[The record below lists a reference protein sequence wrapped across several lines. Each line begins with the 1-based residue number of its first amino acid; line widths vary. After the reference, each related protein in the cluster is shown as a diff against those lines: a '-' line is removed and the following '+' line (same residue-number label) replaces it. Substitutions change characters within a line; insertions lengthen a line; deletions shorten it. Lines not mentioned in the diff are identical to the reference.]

1 MSAPD
6 LHKAVQSIVRE
17 TVNAVAKRRG
27 GAMRF
32 KVGRAVS
39 DDASY
44 RIKVTPVR
52 PVARLAA
59 FYELFAEAEEEIQ
72 QQHAGLRVVLVP
84 ENAESKQTS
93 RRAAGVKTPGRDAG
107 KRIRVR
113 SRASR

>member
-1 MSAPD
+1 MSVPD

-17 TVNAVAKRRG
+17 TVNAVARRRG
-27 GAMRF
+27 GSMRF
-32 KVGRAVS
+32 KVSRPFS
-39 DDASY
+39 DETSY
-44 RIKVTPVR
+44 RVHVTPVR

-84 ENAESKQTS
+84 ENAVSKRAS
-93 RRAAGVKTPGRDAG
+93 GREAGAKAPRRGMS

-113 SRASR
+113 TRAT